1 MLSLG
6 KTACGAKPIQTNRR
20 GLRLQAQPGLRL
32 SDELCSSPRK
42 TPAPAP
48 VLDADSM
55 PALCMHG
62 INKKGLPAKTGKPFY
77 LFSGGDGG
85 NRTRVRKHST
95 DSSTYLALSFNL
107 TQPARMCTLWAS
119 ELPII

>member
-85 NRTRVRKHST
+85 NRTER
-95 DSSTYLALSFNL
+95 LFLN
-107 TQPARMCTLWAS
+107 
-119 ELPII
+119 